1 MALVDGVERTAK
13 DSDTHEGVLFLE
25 VFLVSGDGQAID
37 AIVFFVSAMSGNA
50 GVFDLVTLHLFIEPF
65 PKIDIFDFF
74 ELAAFFSF
82 PTVTFPFDHPL
93 GDAFTDV
100 NAVGEHFDMA
110 RPFQSGKSL
119 NHGLQFHLVVGGH
132 RHRAGSFDLFAAGE
146 VSEDKPPTAGARV
159 SAAAAIGKQMNFD
172 IFRQY
177 VTGQGANFRNFGS
190 R

>member
-13 DSDTHEGVLFLE
+13 DSDTHVNVLFLK

-93 GDAFTDV
+93 GDALSDV
-100 NAVGEHFDMA
+100 NAVGKHFDIA
-110 RPFQSGKSL
+110 RTFQSGKSL
-119 NHGLQFHLVVGGH
+119 NHGLQFHLVVGCH
-132 RHRAGSFDLFAAGE
+132 RHTAGSFDFFTTGE

-159 SAAAAIGKQMNFD
+159 SAAAAVGKQMNFD
-172 IFRQY
+172 IVRQY
-177 VTGQGANFRNFGS
+177 VTGQGSNFRNFES

>member
-1 MALVDGVERTAK
+1 MALVNGVERTAK
-13 DSDTHEGVLFLE
+13 DSDTHVNVLFLK

-50 GVFDLVTLHLFIEPF
+50 GVFDLVTLHLFVEPF
-65 PKIDIFDFF
+65 PEIDIFDFF

-93 GDAFTDV
+93 GDALSDV
-100 NAVGEHFDMA
+100 NAVGKHFDIA
-110 RPFQSGKSL
+110 RTFQSGKSL
-119 NHGLQFHLVVGGH
+119 NHGLQFHLVVGCH
-132 RHRAGSFDLFAAGE
+132 RHTAGSFDFFTTGE

-159 SAAAAIGKQMNFD
+159 SAAAAVGKQMNFD
-172 IFRQY
+172 IVRQY
-177 VTGQGANFRNFGS
+177 VTGQGSNFRNFES